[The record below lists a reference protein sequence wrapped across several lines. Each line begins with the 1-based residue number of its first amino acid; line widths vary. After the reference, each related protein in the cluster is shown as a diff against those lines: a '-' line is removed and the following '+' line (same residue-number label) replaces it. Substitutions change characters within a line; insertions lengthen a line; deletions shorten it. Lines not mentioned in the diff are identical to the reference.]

1 MPITIIS
8 LRTIFRKGGL
18 YMKEKTLLYVKIVV
32 NLILCILAAVLVI
45 WLGPKLLS
53 FFLPFV
59 IALIV
64 SAIAN
69 PLVNFLEKKVKILR
83 KYSSAVIIV
92 FVLAVLFALI
102 YFALWGAI
110 QGVQALFGEMDDIIA
125 TFLGFLD
132 EFRLALANLSISLPN
147 SLHEAIQSLDSSIE
161 TTLTSFAKNLMEQ
174 INLSAAGSYLN
185 NALNVLIL
193 IIISILATYFV
204 MIDRNK
210 LSLAISRMVPMSIQQ
225 YYHVVMDNIKTAV
238 GGYLKT
244 QLKLMI
250 IIMLALLLGF
260 KLLDVEYALLLA
272 FITAILDF
280 LPVFGTGTII
290 GPWVVFKIISG
301 DYLYAVFLV
310 IIYLVCLLLKQLL
323 QPKIMGDSVG
333 LSPLYALF
341 FMFVGY
347 RINGIIG
354 MIIGIP
360 IGMVL
365 LSFYRAGFFNR
376 ILKGFKIIIHDI
388 NEFRKY

>member
-1 MPITIIS
+1 
-8 LRTIFRKGGL
+8 L
-18 YMKEKTLLYVKIVV
+18 KEKTLLYTKIVI
-32 NLILCILAAVLVI
+32 NLILCILATALII

-59 IALIV
+59 IAIIV

-83 KYSSAVIIV
+83 KHSSAVIIV
-92 FVLAVLFALI
+92 LVLAFLFALLYLLI
-102 YFALWGAI
+102 WGLI
-110 QGVQALFGEMDDIIA
+110 QGAQRLFGEMDDIIA

-132 EFRLALANLSISLPN
+132 EFRIALANLSISLPEG
-147 SLHEAIQSLDSSIE
+147 LHELILSLDTSIE
-161 TTLTSFAKNLMEQ
+161 SALTGFTADLMDK

-185 NALNVLIL
+185 SALNVLIL

-204 MIDRNK
+204 MIDRNNISLV
-210 LSLAISRMVPMSIQQ
+210 LSRAVPTSIQQ
-225 YYHVVMDNIKTAV
+225 YYRVAMDNIKTAV
-238 GGYLKT
+238 GGYVKT

-250 IIMLALLLGF
+250 IIMLVLFVGF
-260 KLLDVEYALLLA
+260 KLLKVEYALLLA

-347 RINGIIG
+347 RINGILG

-360 IGMVL
+360 IGMII

-376 ILKGFKIIIHDI
+376 ILKGFKIIAHDI

>member
-1 MPITIIS
+1 
-8 LRTIFRKGGL
+8 
-18 YMKEKTLLYVKIVV
+18 MKEKTLLYLKIVV
-32 NLILCILAAVLVI
+32 NLILCILTAVLVI
-45 WLGPKLLS
+45 WLGPKLIS

-59 IALIV
+59 IAIIV

-83 KYSSAVIIV
+83 KHSSAVIIV
-92 FVLAVLFALI
+92 LVLAVLFAVIYLLI
-102 YFALWGAI
+102 WSIL
-110 QGVQALFGEMDDIIA
+110 QGLQSLFGELDNIIA

-132 EFRLALANLSISLPN
+132 EFRLALTNLSISLPD
-147 SLHEAIQSLDSSIE
+147 SLHETISSLDASIE
-161 TTLTSFAKNLMEQ
+161 TALTGFATDLMEQ

-185 NALNVLIL
+185 SALNILIL

-204 MIDRNK
+204 MIDRNQ
-210 LSLAISRMVPMSIQQ
+210 LALIISRAVPTSIQQ

-244 QLKLMI
+244 QLKLML
-250 IIMLALLLGF
+250 IIMLALFVGF

-272 FITAILDF
+272 FITSILDF

-290 GPWVVFKIISG
+290 GPWVVFEIISG
-301 DYLYAVFLV
+301 DYLYAVFLI

-360 IGMVL
+360 VGMIL

>member
-1 MPITIIS
+1 
-8 LRTIFRKGGL
+8 
-18 YMKEKTLLYVKIVV
+18 MKEKTLLYLKIVV
-32 NLILCILAAVLVI
+32 NLILCILTAVLVI
-45 WLGPKLLS
+45 WLGPKLIS

-59 IALIV
+59 IAIIV

-83 KYSSAVIIV
+83 KHSSAVIIV
-92 FVLAVLFALI
+92 LVLAVLFAVIYLLI
-102 YFALWGAI
+102 WSIL
-110 QGVQALFGEMDDIIA
+110 QGLQSLFGELDNIIA

-132 EFRLALANLSISLPN
+132 EFRLALTNLSISLPD
-147 SLHEAIQSLDSSIE
+147 SLHETISSLDASIE
-161 TTLTSFAKNLMEQ
+161 TALTGFATDLMEQ

-185 NALNVLIL
+185 SALNILIL

-204 MIDRNK
+204 MIDRNQ
-210 LSLAISRMVPMSIQQ
+210 LALIISRAVPTSIQQ
-225 YYHVVMDNIKTAV
+225 YYRVVMDNIKTAV

-244 QLKLMI
+244 QLKLML
-250 IIMLALLLGF
+250 IIMLALFVGF

-272 FITAILDF
+272 FITSILDF

-290 GPWVVFKIISG
+290 GPWVVFEIISG

-360 IGMVL
+360 VGMIL

>member
-1 MPITIIS
+1 
-8 LRTIFRKGGL
+8 
-18 YMKEKTLLYVKIVV
+18 MKEKTLLYVKIVV

-83 KYSSAVIIV
+83 KYSSAVIII
-92 FVLAVLFALI
+92 FVLAILFALI

-110 QGVQALFGEMDDIIA
+110 QGVQALFGELDDIIA

-132 EFRLALANLSISLPN
+132 EFRLALSNLSISFPA

-161 TTLTSFAKNLMEQ
+161 TTLTSFAKDLMEQ
-174 INLSAAGSYLN
+174 INFSAAGSYLN

-204 MIDRNK
+204 MIDRNQ
-210 LSLAISRMVPMSIQQ
+210 LALAVSRMVPMSIQH
-225 YYHVVMDNIKTAV
+225 YYHVVIDNIKTAV

-244 QLKLMI
+244 QFKLMI
-250 IIMLALLLGF
+250 IIMLVLLLGF
-260 KLLDVEYALLLA
+260 KLLNVEYALLLA

-301 DYLYAVFLV
+301 DYLYAVFLI

-360 IGMVL
+360 VGMVL

-376 ILKGFKIIIHDI
+376 ILKGFKIIIHDV

>member
-1 MPITIIS
+1 
-8 LRTIFRKGGL
+8 
-18 YMKEKTLLYVKIVV
+18 MKEKTLLYVKIVV

-132 EFRLALANLSISLPN
+132 EFRIALSNLSISLPA

-161 TTLTSFAKNLMEQ
+161 TTLTSFAKDLMEQ
-174 INLSAAGSYLN
+174 INFSAAGSYLN

-204 MIDRNK
+204 MIDRNQ

-260 KLLDVEYALLLA
+260 KLLNVEYALLLA

-290 GPWVVFKIISG
+290 GPWVVFKVISG

-360 IGMVL
+360 VGMVL

>member
-1 MPITIIS
+1 
-8 LRTIFRKGGL
+8 
-18 YMKEKTLLYVKIVV
+18 MKEKTLLYLKIVV
-32 NLILCILAAVLVI
+32 NLILCILTAVLVI
-45 WLGPKLLS
+45 WLGPKLIS

-59 IALIV
+59 IAIIV

-83 KYSSAVIIV
+83 KHSSAVIIV
-92 FVLAVLFALI
+92 LVLAVLFALI
-102 YFALWGAI
+102 YLLIWGI
-110 QGVQALFGEMDDIIA
+110 LQGLQSLFGEMDNIIA

-132 EFRLALANLSISLPN
+132 EFRLALANLSIALPD
-147 SLHEAIQSLDSSIE
+147 SLHETISSLDASIE
-161 TTLTSFAKNLMEQ
+161 TALTGFATDLMEQ

-185 NALNVLIL
+185 SALNILIL

-204 MIDRNK
+204 MIDRNQLALT
-210 LSLAISRMVPMSIQQ
+210 LSRAVPTSIQH

-244 QLKLMI
+244 QFKLMI
-250 IIMLALLLGF
+250 IIMLALFVGF

-272 FITAILDF
+272 FITSILDF

-290 GPWVVFKIISG
+290 GPWVIFELISG

-360 IGMVL
+360 VGMIL

>member
-1 MPITIIS
+1 
-8 LRTIFRKGGL
+8 
-18 YMKEKTLLYVKIVV
+18 MKERTLLYVKIVV
-32 NLILCILAAVLVI
+32 NLFLCILAAVLVI

-69 PLVNFLEKKVKILR
+69 PLVNFLERKVKILR

-92 FVLAVLFALI
+92 FVLALLFGVI
-102 YFALWGAI
+102 YFVLWGAI
-110 QGVQALFGEMDDIIA
+110 QGIQTLFGEMDDIIA

-132 EFRLALANLSISLPN
+132 EFRLALANLSIALPD

-161 TTLTSFAKNLMEQ
+161 TTLTGFAKTLMEQ

-210 LSLAISRMVPMSIQQ
+210 LSLAVSRLVPMSIQQ

-260 KLLDVEYALLLA
+260 KLLNVEYALLLA

-301 DYLYAVFLV
+301 DYLYAVFLI

>member
-1 MPITIIS
+1 
-8 LRTIFRKGGL
+8 
-18 YMKEKTLLYVKIVV
+18 MKEKTLLYIKIVV

-92 FVLAVLFALI
+92 FVLAFLFGVI
-102 YFALWGAI
+102 YFVLWGAI
-110 QGVQALFGEMDDIIA
+110 QGLQALFGEMDDIIA

-132 EFRLALANLSISLPN
+132 EFRLALSNLSIALPE

-161 TTLTSFAKNLMEQ
+161 TALTSFATTIMEQ

-210 LSLAISRMVPMSIQQ
+210 LTLAISRMVPMSIQQ

-260 KLLDVEYALLLA
+260 KLLNVQYALLLA
-272 FITAILDF
+272 FITAVLDF

-301 DYLYAVFLV
+301 DYLYAVFLI

-333 LSPLYALF
+333 ISPLYALF

-360 IGMVL
+360 IGMIL

>member
-1 MPITIIS
+1 
-8 LRTIFRKGGL
+8 
-18 YMKEKTLLYVKIVV
+18 MKEKTLLYVKIVV
-32 NLILCILAAVLVI
+32 NLVLCILTAVLVF

-59 IALIV
+59 IAIIV

-83 KYSSAVIIV
+83 KHSSAVIIV
-92 FVLAVLFALI
+92 LVLAVLFALI
-102 YFALWGAI
+102 YLLIWSI
-110 QGVQALFGEMDDIIA
+110 LQGFQSLFGEMDNIIA

-132 EFRLALANLSISLPN
+132 EFRAALANLSISLPDSLHQTIN
-147 SLHEAIQSLDSSIE
+147 SLDASIE
-161 TTLTSFAKNLMEQ
+161 TALTTFATDLMEQ

-185 NALNVLIL
+185 SALNLLIL

-210 LSLAISRMVPMSIQQ
+210 LALTISRAVPTSIQQ
-225 YYHVVMDNIKTAV
+225 YYRVVVDNIKTAV
-238 GGYLKT
+238 GGYVKT

-250 IIMLALLLGF
+250 IIMLALFVGF
-260 KLLDVEYALLLA
+260 KLLKVEYALLLA

-301 DYLYAVFLV
+301 DYLYAVFLI

-333 LSPLYALF
+333 VSPLFALF

-360 IGMVL
+360 IGMIL

>member
-1 MPITIIS
+1 
-8 LRTIFRKGGL
+8 
-18 YMKEKTLLYVKIVV
+18 MKEKTLLYCKIVV
-32 NLILCILAAVLVI
+32 NLILCILTAVLII

-83 KYSSAVIIV
+83 KFSSAAIII
-92 FVLAVLFALI
+92 FVLAILFALI
-102 YFALWGAI
+102 YLFIWGAI
-110 QGVQALFGEMDDIIA
+110 QGLQALFENTDDIID
-125 TFLGFLD
+125 TFLNFLD
-132 EFRLALANLSISLPN
+132 EFRVAFSNLSISLPD
-147 SLHEAIQSLDSSIE
+147 SLHAAVQSLDSSIE
-161 TTLTSFAKNLMEQ
+161 TALTDFTRNLMDK
-174 INLSAAGSYLN
+174 ISLSAASSYLN
-185 NALNVLIL
+185 SALNVLIL
-193 IIISILATYFV
+193 TIISILATYFV
-204 MIDRNK
+204 MIDRNN
-210 LSLAISRMVPMSIQQ
+210 LALAASRMIPMSIQQ

-250 IIMLALLLGF
+250 IIMLTLLLGF
-260 KLLDVEYALLLA
+260 KLLNVEYALLLA

-290 GPWVVFKIISG
+290 GPWVVLKIISG
-301 DYLYAVFLV
+301 EYLYAVFLV

-333 LSPLYALF
+333 ISPLYALF

-360 IGMVL
+360 IGMIL
-365 LSFYRAGFFNR
+365 LSFYRVGFFNR

>member
-1 MPITIIS
+1 
-8 LRTIFRKGGL
+8 
-18 YMKEKTLLYVKIVV
+18 MKEKTLLYVKIVV

-92 FVLAVLFALI
+92 FVLAILFALI

-132 EFRLALANLSISLPN
+132 EFRLALSNLSISLPA

-161 TTLTSFAKNLMEQ
+161 TTLTSFAKDLMEQ
-174 INLSAAGSYLN
+174 INFSAAGSYLN

-204 MIDRNK
+204 MIDRNQ
-210 LSLAISRMVPMSIQQ
+210 LALAVSRMVPMSIQH

-244 QLKLMI
+244 QFKLMI

-301 DYLYAVFLV
+301 DYLYAVFLI

-360 IGMVL
+360 VGMVL

-376 ILKGFKIIIHDI
+376 ILKGFKIIIHDV

>member
-1 MPITIIS
+1 
-8 LRTIFRKGGL
+8 
-18 YMKEKTLLYVKIVV
+18 MKEKTLLYIKIVV
-32 NLILCILAAVLVI
+32 NLILCTLTAVLVF
-45 WLGPKLLS
+45 WLGPKLIS

-59 IALIV
+59 IAIIV

-83 KYSSAVIIV
+83 KHSSAVIIIL
-92 FVLAVLFALI
+92 VLAVLFAVIYLLI
-102 YFALWGAI
+102 WGILQGI
-110 QGVQALFGEMDDIIA
+110 QSLFGEMDNIIA
-125 TFLGFLD
+125 TFLSFLD
-132 EFRLALANLSISLPN
+132 EFRLALANLSIALPD
-147 SLHEAIQSLDSSIE
+147 SLHETIQALDTSIE
-161 TTLTSFAKNLMEQ
+161 TTLTVFATDLMEQ

-185 NALNVLIL
+185 SALNLLIL

-204 MIDRNK
+204 MIDRNQ
-210 LSLAISRMVPMSIQQ
+210 LALIISRAVPTSIQQ

-244 QLKLMI
+244 QFKLMI
-250 IIMLALLLGF
+250 IIMLALFVGF
-260 KLLDVEYALLLA
+260 KLLNVEYALLLA

-333 LSPLYALF
+333 ISPLYALF

-360 IGMVL
+360 VGMIL

>member
-1 MPITIIS
+1 
-8 LRTIFRKGGL
+8 
-18 YMKEKTLLYVKIVV
+18 MKEKTLLYIKIVV

-59 IALIV
+59 IAIIV

-83 KYSSAVIIV
+83 KHSSAVIIV
-92 FVLAVLFALI
+92 VVLAVLFALI
-102 YFALWGAI
+102 YLAVWGI
-110 QGVQALFGEMDDIIA
+110 FQGMQALFGEMDEIID

-132 EFRLALANLSISLPN
+132 EFRLALANLSISLPD
-147 SLHEAIQSLDSSIE
+147 SLHETINSLDASIE
-161 TTLTSFAKNLMEQ
+161 TALTGFAKDLMEQ
-174 INLSAAGSYLN
+174 INLSAASSYLN
-185 NALNVLIL
+185 SALNVLIL

-204 MIDRNK
+204 MIDRNQIA
-210 LSLAISRMVPMSIQQ
+210 LSISRTVPTSIQN

-244 QLKLMI
+244 QFKLMI
-250 IIMLALLLGF
+250 IILLVLLLGF
-260 KLLDVEYALLLA
+260 KLLKVEYALLLA

-290 GPWVVFKIISG
+290 GPWVILKIISG
-301 DYLYAVFLV
+301 DYLYAVFLI

-333 LSPLYALF
+333 LSPLYTLF

-347 RINGIIG
+347 RLNGIIG

-360 IGMVL
+360 VGMVL

-376 ILKGFKIIIHDI
+376 ILKGFKILIHDI

>member
-1 MPITIIS
+1 MVPCT
-8 LRTIFRKGGL
+8 LFADTGKAGAPL
-18 YMKEKTLLYVKIVV
+18 KEKTLLYLKIVV
-32 NLILCILAAVLVI
+32 NLILCILTAVLVI
-45 WLGPKLLS
+45 WLGPKLIS

-59 IALIV
+59 IAIIV

-83 KYSSAVIIV
+83 KHSSAVIIV
-92 FVLAVLFALI
+92 LVLAVLFAVIYLLI
-102 YFALWGAI
+102 WSIL
-110 QGVQALFGEMDDIIA
+110 QGLQSLFGELDNIIA

-132 EFRLALANLSISLPN
+132 DFRLALTNLSISLPD
-147 SLHEAIQSLDSSIE
+147 SLHETISSLDASIE
-161 TTLTSFAKNLMEQ
+161 TALTGFATDLMEQ

-185 NALNVLIL
+185 SALNILIL

-204 MIDRNK
+204 MIDRNQ
-210 LSLAISRMVPMSIQQ
+210 LALIISRAVPTSIQQ

-244 QLKLMI
+244 QLKLML
-250 IIMLALLLGF
+250 IIMLALFVGF

-272 FITAILDF
+272 FITSILDF

-290 GPWVVFKIISG
+290 GPWVVFELISG
-301 DYLYAVFLV
+301 DYLYAVFLI

-360 IGMVL
+360 VGMIL

>member
-1 MPITIIS
+1 
-8 LRTIFRKGGL
+8 
-18 YMKEKTLLYVKIVV
+18 MKEKTLLYVKIVV
-32 NLILCILAAVLVI
+32 NLVLCIIAAVLLI

-69 PLVNFLEKKVKILR
+69 PLVNFLERKVKILR
-83 KYSSAVIIV
+83 KHSSAVIIV
-92 FVLAVLFALI
+92 LVLGILFALI
-102 YFALWGAI
+102 YLLIWGVI
-110 QGVQALFGEMDDIIA
+110 QGLQTLFGEMDEIIA
-125 TFLGFLD
+125 TFLEFLD
-132 EFRLALANLSISLPN
+132 EFRIALSNLSISLPDG
-147 SLHEAIQSLDSSIE
+147 LHELILSLDTSIE
-161 TTLTSFAKNLMEQ
+161 TALTGFAKDLMTK

-185 NALNVLIL
+185 SALNVLIL
-193 IIISILATYFV
+193 VIISILATYFV
-204 MIDRNK
+204 MIDRNNIG
-210 LSLAISRMVPMSIQQ
+210 LAISRVVPTSIQQ
-225 YYHVVMDNIKTAV
+225 YYRVITDNIRTAV
-238 GGYLKT
+238 GGYVKT

-250 IIMLALLLGF
+250 IILLVLLLGF
-260 KLLDVEYALLLA
+260 KLLGVEYALLLA

-290 GPWVVFKIISG
+290 GPWVVLKIISG
-301 DYLYAVFLV
+301 DYLYAVFLI

-347 RINGIIG
+347 RLDGIFG

-360 IGMVL
+360 IGMII

>member
-1 MPITIIS
+1 
-8 LRTIFRKGGL
+8 
-18 YMKEKTLLYVKIVV
+18 MKEKTLLYIKIVV

-59 IALIV
+59 IAIIV

-83 KYSSAVIIV
+83 KHSSAVIIV
-92 FVLAVLFALI
+92 VVLAVLFALI
-102 YFALWGAI
+102 YLAVWGI
-110 QGVQALFGEMDDIIA
+110 FQGMQALFREMDEIID

-132 EFRLALANLSISLPN
+132 EFRLALANLSISLPD
-147 SLHEAIQSLDSSIE
+147 SLHETINSLDASIE
-161 TTLTSFAKNLMEQ
+161 TALTGFAKDLMEQ
-174 INLSAAGSYLN
+174 INLSAASSYLN
-185 NALNVLIL
+185 SALNVLIL

-204 MIDRNK
+204 MIDRNQIA
-210 LSLAISRMVPMSIQQ
+210 LSISRTVPTSIQN

-244 QLKLMI
+244 QFKLMI
-250 IIMLALLLGF
+250 IILLVLLLGF
-260 KLLDVEYALLLA
+260 KLLKVEYALLLA

-290 GPWVVFKIISG
+290 GPWVILKIISG
-301 DYLYAVFLV
+301 DYLYAVFLI

-333 LSPLYALF
+333 LSPLYTLF

-347 RINGIIG
+347 RLNGIIG

-360 IGMVL
+360 VGMVL

-376 ILKGFKIIIHDI
+376 ILKGFKILIHDI